1 LAVSGSLVT
10 TTMSLEGSV
19 HITCPHCQCSFKVPP
34 LDRVMTAQSAPKVIL
49 TPSDSEEDQPLFPT
63 QNNCTKRGHQDSPSR
78 NCTVCMSYWDT
89 VDASLRPAS
98 LLTPGFRSSANATAV
113 TNDCWIADAIIS
125 GPTDMISDQ
134 AALQEALEGTL
145 TRLLGLGDDA
155 PSEPAMKQSRR
166 DEDPPPP
173 PGPPPAVV
181 LQPPVP
187 VSTGGDEQN
196 PWESVPSVALQPPV
210 PVSSGAESSTPCT
223 NASTAA
229 DYVGYFKNPDAMFE
243 CETCNRAFA
252 EEFFCWQHVLS
263 REQCHQQPRTAAAVQ
278 AWVGGTV
285 GHGWI
290 SGRSKKK

>member
-78 NCTVCMSYWDT
+78 NCTVCMSYWNT
-89 VDASLRPAS
+89 VDANLRPAS

-113 TNDCWIADAIIS
+113 TNDV
-125 GPTDMISDQ
+125 G
-134 AALQEALEGTL
+134 
-145 TRLLGLGDDA
+145 LGVWSRAGDDA

>member
-1 LAVSGSLVT
+1 MAVSGSLVT

-34 LDRVMTAQSAPKVIL
+34 LDRVMTAQSW
-49 TPSDSEEDQPLFPT
+49 
-63 QNNCTKRGHQDSPSR
+63 CSPSV
-78 NCTVCMSYWDT
+78 TL
-89 VDASLRPAS
+89 A
-98 LLTPGFRSSANATAV
+98 GGTA
-113 TNDCWIADAIIS
+113 
-125 GPTDMISDQ
+125 
-134 AALQEALEGTL
+134 
-145 TRLLGLGDDA
+145 GDEA
-155 PSEPAMKQSRR
+155 PSQPAMKQSRR

-223 NASTAA
+223 GPAADYVGYCRMTMSGTAA

-278 AWVGGTV
+278 AWVSGTV
-285 GHGWI
+285 GHGWT
-290 SGRSKKK
+290 SMKSKKK

>member
-1 LAVSGSLVT
+1 
-10 TTMSLEGSV
+10 
-19 HITCPHCQCSFKVPP
+19 
-34 LDRVMTAQSAPKVIL
+34 MTAQSWYSPSVIL
-49 TPSDSEEDQPLFPT
+49 A
-63 QNNCTKRGHQDSPSR
+63 G
-78 NCTVCMSYWDT
+78 
-89 VDASLRPAS
+89 
-98 LLTPGFRSSANATAV
+98 GTA
-113 TNDCWIADAIIS
+113 
-125 GPTDMISDQ
+125 
-134 AALQEALEGTL
+134 
-145 TRLLGLGDDA
+145 GDDA

-278 AWVGGTV
+278 AWSM
-285 GHGWI
+285 I